1 MDKIQAERPQEKQYT
16 DEENKF
22 EDDQSL
28 NPTKKLEVQAKKRKM
43 NLESKDFLVLTPEQ
57 QAEKGR
63 ILQLVS
69 KWPIFQA
76 SLFAKYYLDY
86 VVADQPNKAIE
97 KFEIWD
103 HTFVGL
109 KPSDGTI
116 RQVLEEITGKDSN
129 TATAISL
136 ERSLCSMFSRN
147 SQMFPNLII
156 DMKEI
161 KFHELDSVGLL
172 TKPMKPEEIPQ
183 ECFRQVFPENMG
195 QIAIEFPEN
204 QMYYLEIKKSLE
216 SQEKDKTTEY
226 FIQET
231 IIKFKDKIKD
241 FFLKIGKKDVKRNYV
256 LFYNKSDTPILR
268 EFVLKAIHKIS
279 QNFQD
284 QWLSNKLNS

>member
-1 MDKIQAERPQEKQYT
+1 
-16 DEENKF
+16 
-22 EDDQSL
+22 
-28 NPTKKLEVQAKKRKM
+28 
-43 NLESKDFLVLTPEQ
+43 
-57 QAEKGR
+57 
-63 ILQLVS
+63 
-69 KWPIFQA
+69 
-76 SLFAKYYLDY
+76 
-86 VVADQPNKAIE
+86 
-97 KFEIWD
+97 
-103 HTFVGL
+103 
-109 KPSDGTI
+109 
-116 RQVLEEITGKDSN
+116 
-129 TATAISL
+129 
-136 ERSLCSMFSRN
+136 
-147 SQMFPNLII
+147 
-156 DMKEI
+156 MKEI